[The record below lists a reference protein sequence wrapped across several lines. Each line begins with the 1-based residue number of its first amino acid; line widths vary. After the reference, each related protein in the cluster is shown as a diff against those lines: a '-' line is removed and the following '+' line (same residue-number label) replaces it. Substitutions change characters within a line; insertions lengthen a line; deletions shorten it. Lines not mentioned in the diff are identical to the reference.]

1 MSSQLLIPPL
11 SELPAGRLVARS
23 GHLRAEIAVR
33 RRDRSR
39 RLVAIVAFAVVLG
52 ILLAT
57 PAFGLRD
64 HVFHFFTGERHPPE
78 VVVKA
83 FENLTVGPGPGQIR
97 HVEAGRARNVMT
109 LSFPGYGK
117 WPVWVAPISGGGFC
131 TSRGLCD
138 LHHSKPLDAML
149 IVGGP
154 GKTQPVP
161 RSGRETVIFDGFTD
175 LRGARVSMRFEDGS
189 SERIPL
195 VWVTAPVR
203 AGFFAYRLPKSHWKL
218 GARPVALV
226 AESPSGAVLARNPK
240 VAGYLRFAQRG
251 GLATPAEAGGSSR
264 RVWVFVGAAA
274 ILLALAAAL
283 VWRRRGPAVALP
295 LLVAA
300 GITAAFAGVGLARGG
315 GYQPPARPEPKPYH
329 LPPTYHA
336 YATGYV
342 REGFLGSHQARD
354 RFLIARTPAEG
365 LRWDRWISHHQV
377 SPPQSADFTRQ
388 ALVGVFLLGQS
399 LAQVRSVAV
408 ARMQLRGGTLRL
420 TLVVSPRPTHTCG
433 PSPDTCRQYYKPH
446 ARYHAFT
453 IVAVPR
459 ATAARVRRIV
469 VAHERPGRIAIHIG
483 VSHID

>member
-11 SELPAGRLVARS
+11 RELPAGRLVARS

-39 RLVAIVAFAVVLG
+39 RLVAVVAFAVVLG

-57 PAFGLRD
+57 PALGLRD
-64 HVFHFFTGERHPPE
+64 QVFHFFTGERHPPE
-78 VVVKA
+78 VIVKK
-83 FENLTVGPGPGQIR
+83 FENLTVGTGPGQIR
-97 HVEAGRARNVMT
+97 HVQAGKARNVTT

-117 WPVWVAPISGGGFC
+117 WPVWVAPVSGGGFC

-138 LHHSKPLDAML
+138 LHRSKPLDAML

-161 RSGRETVIFDGFTD
+161 RSGRETVIFEGFTD

-203 AGFFAYRLPKSHWKL
+203 AGFFAYKLPKSHWKL

-226 AESPSGAVLARNPK
+226 AESPAGKVLARYPK
-240 VAGYLRFAQRG
+240 VAGYLRFAARG
-251 GLATPAEAGGSSR
+251 GLATPAEAAEGSSG
-264 RVWVFVGAAA
+264 VWVLVAVAAA
-274 ILLALAAAL
+274 LLALVAAL
-283 VWRRRGPAVALP
+283 LWRRRGLAAAAP
-295 LLVAA
+295 LLIAA
-300 GITAAFAGVGLARGG
+300 VLTAAFAGVGLARGG
-315 GYQPPARPEPKPYH
+315 GYHPPPPPKPRRYH
-329 LPPTYHA
+329 PPPTYHA

-354 RFLIARTPAEG
+354 RLLIATTPAEG

-408 ARMQLRGGTLRL
+408 AKMHLRGGTLRL

-433 PSPDTCRQYYKPH
+433 PSPGHVPAVLQAARGVPRLH
-446 ARYHAFT
+446 ARRGAQ
-453 IVAVPR
+453 
-459 ATAARVRRIV
+459 
-469 VAHERPGRIAIHIG
+469 G
-483 VSHID
+483 